1 MSNDDFSISG
11 SSSSVSNSG
20 DFSISSSSSTS
31 SKSGYVGQRNGFVSF
46 LFGLVS
52 GVGFLG
58 TAFFVLAKFNL
69 SFYLNVALYLAALLA
84 GFIITWAAWRN
95 RKNILFIIMLALSVP
110 GYIILIG
117 EIRSKMITQTAV
129 TQNAEITR
137 DVNFRKDPSTGDNII
152 RQLKQGDKV
161 TLTGEAAG
169 GWTQIT
175 HNGETGWVSS
185 EFLKK

>member
-1 MSNDDFSISG
+1 MANYDDNANGGNDFSAFSV
-11 SSSSVSNSG
+11 SSSEQPSNA
-20 DFSISSSSSTS
+20 
-31 SKSGYVGQRNGFVSF
+31 KSHRKKGNGFASF

-58 TAFFVLAKFNL
+58 TAFYILAKLNL
-69 SFYLNVALYLAALLA
+69 NYYLNVALYIAAFLA
-84 GFIITWAAWRN
+84 GFIITCAAWRN

-110 GYIILIG
+110 GYIVLTG
-117 EIRSKMITQTAV
+117 EIRSRITTKTAV
-129 TQNAEITR
+129 THNAEIMS
-137 DVNFRKDPSTGDNII
+137 DVNFRKGPSTDNEII

-161 TLTGEAAG
+161 TLTGEVSS

-175 HNGETGWVSS
+175 HNGETGWVSA